1 MQVLIILAHPTLH
14 SFNHAIVQ
22 TAKAELKRNGHQVT
36 CHDLYAEGFDPIL
49 STAEIPKAAT
59 LPQEIE
65 RHCQEIASAD
75 GIIIVHPNW
84 WGQPPAILKGWVDRV
99 IRPGIAYQ
107 FVDGD
112 QGEGIPIGL
121 LKAKAA
127 CIFNTSNT
135 TPEREL
141 SVFGDPLETL
151 WKHCVFGLCGVNIFH
166 RETFSIVVTS
176 TMEHRQKWLVKVREV
191 MQQYF
196 PKENCA

>member
-1 MQVLIILAHPTLH
+1 
-14 SFNHAIVQ
+14 
-22 TAKAELKRNGHQVT
+22 
-36 CHDLYAEGFDPIL
+36 
-49 STAEIPKAAT
+49 
-59 LPQEIE
+59 
-65 RHCQEIASAD
+65 
-75 GIIIVHPNW
+75 
-84 WGQPPAILKGWVDRV
+84 V

-151 WKHCVFGLCGVNIFH
+151 WKHCVFGLCGVKTFY

-191 MQQYF
+191 VQQYF